1 MGVMGLGFAPFSSN
15 TSAVHAKSASP
26 YPNTFLTPVIS
37 VSVSA
42 ASMSRHQVGL
52 VVKAARFS
60 ASTATAINF
69 PFLPL
74 TAHTRDGRDLLRLK
88 NKWRIPFATMVAPVS
103 LISAIGG
110 SAMAEPL
117 NRGEVLIGKTAA
129 RVRSA
134 RVGDVITLRD
144 SKFSPHEFV
153 VGAIV
158 PDVFV
163 DEGDITMSDISA
175 KALGKMSITTVMLT
189 GMSSLS
195 DVKRALLAQGIGKSS
210 SFRIRYSWDTPN
222 PDAPVGTAI
231 TKSLLGEFSY
241 RPTKGTGI
249 QISSTWLNKNI
260 VWNNRYSNIGLH
272 NNCHKIVV
280 PAIQG
285 ALNDISKAGLA
296 ASIDL
301 VNSNSYGG
309 CFVARYNPRGGVFS
323 SPTRHAWG
331 MAFDIN
337 TVTNAQGSVPQMN
350 CSVVRIFRKWGF
362 AWGGNF
368 PWADGMHFE
377 YVGERRD
384 KIGFPSRYCPN
395 LVPVVVPV
403 VPRFTNAPA
412 TTTTTPIV
420 SQE

>member
-1 MGVMGLGFAPFSSN
+1 MGLGLALFSTSTPVLRAEAVSPF
-15 TSAVHAKSASP
+15 
-26 YPNTFLTPVIS
+26 PNTFLTPVIS
-37 VSVSA
+37 VSVS
-42 ASMSRHQVGL
+42 SMSRHQVGL
-52 VVKAARFS
+52 VAKAAR
-60 ASTATAINF
+60 ASGATIAVLNF
-69 PFLPL
+69 PFVPL

-110 SAMAEPL
+110 PAMAEPL
-117 NRGEVLIGKTAA
+117 NRGEVLMGETAA

-134 RVGDVITLRD
+134 HIGDVITLRD

-158 PDVFV
+158 PDSFV
-163 DEGDITMSDISA
+163 DEGDITMSDVSA
-175 KALGKMSITTVMLT
+175 RVLGTMSVTTVMLT
-189 GMSSLS
+189 GMTSLS
-195 DVKRALLAQGIGKSS
+195 VVTRALLAQGIGKSS
-210 SFRIRYSWDTPN
+210 TYRVRYSWDTPD
-222 PDAPVGTAI
+222 PDAQLGTAKA
-231 TKSLLGEFSY
+231 KSLLGEFSY
-241 RPTKGTGI
+241 RPTTGAGI
-249 QISSTWLNKNI
+249 QISSTWVNKNI
-260 VWNNRYSNIGLH
+260 VWNKRYSDIGLH
-272 NNCHKIVV
+272 NNCHKTVV
-280 PAIQG
+280 PALQS
-285 ALNDISKAGLA
+285 ALSEISKAGLA
-296 ASIDL
+296 GSIDL

-309 CFVARYNPRGGVFS
+309 CFVARYNRRGGVFG
-323 SPTRHAWG
+323 SPARHAWG

-337 TVTNAQGSVPQMN
+337 TTANAQGRVPQMN

-384 KIGFPSRYCPN
+384 RIGFPSKYCPN
-395 LVPVVVPV
+395 LVPAVVPV